1 MAADFLPGNR
11 LTLLNSGGEYFPA
24 LLAAIESATLE
35 IYLESYIFADDE
47 IGRQIAAALCRAA
60 RRGVQVNVTVDGFGG
75 QNFSADFLAQLTEAG
90 VRAMIYRPKSGAS
103 ISAGIACAGSIASWR

>member
-47 IGRQIAAALCRAA
+47 IGHKSPRRFAVRPGVASRSMSRSTAL
-60 RRGVQVNVTVDGFGG
+60 
-75 QNFSADFLAQLTEAG
+75 AG
-90 VRAMIYRPKSGAS
+90 KISVRTFWPNSRKPAFAP
-103 ISAGIACAGSIASWR
+103 